1 MKGTISGNNSPRSS
15 IFNDKRL
22 IAPLLLLFSYLMIPQ
37 LSGQVRI
44 THYDGTRLTW
54 TNSIAPAA
62 YKIETSTNLTRPWVE
77 LMSLPSTSE
86 KTVTVDMPGTGEQM
100 AFYRVVWS
108 DAPASNPVGAW
119 IYEASEGGT
128 LTVRGMVTISSLE
141 PFNSHLSFQPPAQ
154 PGSNHLVGE
163 FSSQNGSYV
172 GNTLR
177 INLSTYNFSLSG
189 QVAGDEING
198 TWTRISGGLGFPVP
212 TPPRI
217 SSGTFR
223 ATRAP

>member
-1 MKGTISGNNSPRSS
+1 MKETIYGNNSLRSS
-15 IFNDKRL
+15 IFNDKKQ
-22 IAPLLLLFSYLMIPQ
+22 IAALLLLLSHLMIPQ

-44 THYDGTRLTW
+44 TYYDGTRLTW
-54 TNSIAPAA
+54 TNSIAPAT
-62 YKIETSTNLTRPWVE
+62 YIIETSTNLTRPWVE
-77 LMSLPSTSE
+77 LISLPSTNE
-86 KTVTVDMPGTGEQM
+86 KTVTVDMPGVGDSK

-108 DAPASNPVGAW
+108 DAPASSPVGAW

-128 LTVRGMVTISSLE
+128 LTVRGMVTIFSLE

-163 FSSQNGSYV
+163 FSSQNGSFV

-177 INLSTYNFSLSG
+177 INLPNYSFSLSG
-189 QVAGDEING
+189 LVAGDEING
-198 TWTRISGGLGFPVP
+198 TWTRMSGGIGFPIP

-217 SSGTFR
+217 ITGTFR

>member
-1 MKGTISGNNSPRSS
+1 MKATICGNNSLRSFTFS
-15 IFNDKRL
+15 DKRL

-37 LSGQVRI
+37 LFGQVRI
-44 THYDGTRLTW
+44 THYDGARLTW

-62 YKIETSTNLTRPWVE
+62 YKIEYSTNLTRPWVE
-77 LMSLPSTSE
+77 LMSLPSTSV
-86 KTVTVDMPGTGEQM
+86 KRVTVDMPGTGEQM

-108 DAPASNPVGAW
+108 DAPVSNPVGTW
-119 IYEASEGGT
+119 IYEGYEGGS
-128 LTVRGMVTISSLE
+128 LTIRGTVAITSLQ
-141 PFNSHLSFQPPAQ
+141 PFNSHLSFLPPAQ

-163 FSSQNGSYV
+163 FSSQNGSFV
-172 GNTLR
+172 ANTLR
-177 INLSTYNFSLSG
+177 INLSNYQFSLSG

-198 TWTRISGGLGFPVP
+198 TWTRISGGIGFPIP

-217 SSGTFR
+217 YSGTFR